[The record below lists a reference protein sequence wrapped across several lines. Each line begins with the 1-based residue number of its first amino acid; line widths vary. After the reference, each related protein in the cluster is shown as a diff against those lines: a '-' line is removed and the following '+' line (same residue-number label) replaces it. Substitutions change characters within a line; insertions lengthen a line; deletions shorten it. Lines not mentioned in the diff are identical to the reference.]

1 MSRMRDQ
8 RKQQKVA
15 KRHVD
20 KTPSQ
25 TLEIDERDI
34 VEELELDELDRRTLE
49 LES

>member
-8 RKQQKVA
+8 RKHQKVP
-15 KRHVD
+15 KRRMD

-34 VEELELDELDRRTLE
+34 VEELELDDLDRRSLE